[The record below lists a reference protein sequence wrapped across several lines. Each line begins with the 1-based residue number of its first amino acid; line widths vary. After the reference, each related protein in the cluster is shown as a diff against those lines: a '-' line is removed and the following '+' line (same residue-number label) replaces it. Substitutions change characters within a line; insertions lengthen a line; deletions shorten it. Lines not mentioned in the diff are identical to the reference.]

1 MRTIKGEGSYTR
13 KATGEE
19 IIYQYD
25 YKVLEDISDVS
36 EVELLKLANRM
47 LKQDGNNP
55 AREKAK
61 SLNGDSSVKPLTP
74 EQKEA
79 NKQARKAD
87 GADLKMIREEAK
99 RQGISVID
107 LLALISK

>member
-13 KATGEE
+13 KATGED
-19 IIYQYD
+19 IAYQYE
-25 YKVLEDISDVS
+25 YKVLESIDDVA
-36 EVELLKLANRM
+36 EVEVLALANRM
-47 LKQDGNNP
+47 LKVDGNNV

-61 SLNGDSSVKPLTP
+61 TANGDSTARLLTP

-87 GADLKMIREEAK
+87 SNLLKLIKSKGLSEADLA
-99 RQGISVID
+99 D
-107 LLALISK
+107 LLK

>member
-13 KATGEE
+13 KATGED
-19 IIYQYD
+19 IAYQYE
-25 YKVLEDISDVS
+25 YKVLESIDDVA
-36 EVELLKLANRM
+36 EVEVLALANRM
-47 LKQDGNNP
+47 LKVDGNNV

-61 SLNGDSSVKPLTP
+61 AANGDSTARLLTP

-87 GADLKMIREEAK
+87 SNLLKLIKSKGLSEADLA
-99 RQGISVID
+99 D
-107 LLALISK
+107 LLK

>member
-13 KATGEE
+13 KATGEDIDYSFE
-19 IIYQYD
+19 
-25 YKVLEDISDVS
+25 YKVLEGVEDIPSA
-36 EVELLKLANRM
+36 ELLALANRM
-47 LKQDGNNP
+47 LKVDGNNV

-61 SLNGDSSVKPLTP
+61 TANGDSTARLLTP

-87 GADLKMIREEAK
+87 SNLLRLIKSKGLSEADLA
-99 RQGISVID
+99 D
-107 LLALISK
+107 LLK